1 MVLDCA
7 LCDNGDRQSVCFR
20 SIVLLVNRS
29 LVEDRQFCQ
38 SDADQFVSNKEAK
51 TVKELGNDCTLLPV
65 QIMSSRTRLPTSK
78 RSEAESRIM
87 NRILPA
93 GVARLSVTGSL
104 RTEYLEGPSVLI
116 L

>member
-7 LCDNGDRQSVCFR
+7 LCDNGDGQGVCIR
-20 SIVLLVNRS
+20 SIVFLVNRS

-78 RSEAESRIM
+78 RSEAESRIK
-87 NRILPA
+87 NRIAPA

-104 RTEYLEGPSVLI
+104 RTEYLEGPLS
-116 L
+116 